1 VSDLVL
7 PLELFSRALIA
18 GGSAAVRV
26 VDAAGADL
34 GHLPLARY
42 LGPAGEDELDLLRS
56 LPAPVL
62 DVGCGPGRH
71 VSALVRD
78 GVQALGID
86 VSAEAVRMTRQRGG
100 RALRRSIFDALPR
113 TGQWGSALLL
123 DGNIGIGGHP
133 GRLLER
139 VSELLRPG
147 GLIVVEVDGDGD
159 HEVDGEVDGDAA
171 RGGAR
176 HVRLE
181 GVGLRSHWFPWGA
194 LDRVGI
200 HALAAELG
208 LGIREEHVI
217 AGRDLAVLARP

>member
-1 VSDLVL
+1 L

-18 GGSAAVRV
+18 GGSEAVRV
-26 VDAAGADL
+26 VDAGGADL

-42 LGPAGEDELDLLRS
+42 LGPAGEAELDLLRS

-71 VSALVRD
+71 VSALVGD

-86 VSAEAVRMTRQRGG
+86 VSTEAVRMTRQRGG
-100 RALRRSIFDALPR
+100 RALRRSVFDALPR
-113 TGQWGSALLL
+113 TGRWGSALLL

-133 GRLLER
+133 DRLLER
-139 VSELLRPG
+139 VSELVRPG
-147 GLIVVEVDGDGD
+147 GLIVVEIDGDGAP
-159 HEVDGEVDGDAA
+159 G
-171 RGGAR
+171 RPR

-194 LDRVGI
+194 LDRAGI
-200 HALAAELG
+200 NALAAELR
-208 LGIREEHVI
+208 LAIRDEHVI
-217 AGRDLAVLARP
+217 AGRDLVVLERA